1 LCLSGD
7 VNQPAGV
14 SPSCVS
20 HHFVSVTHIREE
32 RKPFWVSSADFI
44 STFFP
49 LLLLLILWLRKN
61 KNTRKNR
68 QQCRR
73 RPSSAFYN
81 ISSSGFIFVGSVG
94 RVIVCLIS

>member
-1 LCLSGD
+1 VSGD
-7 VNQPAGV
+7 INQPAGV

-49 LLLLLILWLRKN
+49 
-61 KNTRKNR
+61 
-68 QQCRR
+68 
-73 RPSSAFYN
+73 PP
-81 ISSSGFIFVGSVG
+81 FIVDFVASKK
-94 RVIVCLIS
+94 